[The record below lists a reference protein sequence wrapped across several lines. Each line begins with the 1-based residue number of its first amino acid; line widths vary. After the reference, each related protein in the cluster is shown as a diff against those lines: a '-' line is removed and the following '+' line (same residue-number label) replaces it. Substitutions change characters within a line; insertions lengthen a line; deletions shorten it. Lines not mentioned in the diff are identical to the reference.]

1 MHFCTTCCSSFS
13 RKQTYERH
21 LLSAKHITRD
31 TTSKTRE
38 IVEEFACACGKTY
51 ASREGLSRHKQ
62 MCTNKPND
70 QIIQYYEEQLEEKKA
85 IEKEKEAQID
95 VLKLQI
101 EELIL
106 AQTHQTINTNI
117 GTQVNITINAF
128 GKENLDYITEKQ
140 CLKIANQVFNSVPT
154 AAQIVFFNP
163 DHPENHNIKIPN
175 KKEPYAMIMKEDST
189 WEMTDRKKAIEKM
202 TQKSFSVAESSYE
215 KVYEKV
221 NASKRQNFQTFM
233 DKMNEQDPGLWRKF
247 QQELEMKIIGAT
259 RSSTV

>member
-1 MHFCTTCCSSFS
+1 MHFCKSCATSFS
-13 RKQTYERH
+13 RKQTYEKH
-21 LLSAKHITRD
+21 LLSIRHNNRVLARD
-31 TTSKTRE
+31 VNKS
-38 IVEEFACACGKTY
+38 VFPCDCGKQYTC
-51 ASREGLSRHKQ
+51 RESLSRHKPGCNQ
-62 MCTNKPND
+62 KPNA
-70 QIIQYYEEQLEEKKA
+70 QIIEYYEQQLKSTNNEKMA
-85 IEKEKEAQID
+85 IEREKEKLQH
-95 VLKLQI
+95 QI

-106 AQTHQTINTNI
+106 ARTYQTINNNNI

-189 WEMTDRKKAIEKM
+189 WEITDRKTAIEKM
-202 TQKSFSVAESSYE
+202 TQKSYSVVESSYE
-215 KVYEKV
+215 KVFGQV
-221 NASKRQNFQTFM
+221 NASKRQNFQSFM
-233 DKMNEQDPGLWRKF
+233 DKMNEQDQGLWRKF

-259 RSSTV
+259 RSS

>member
-1 MHFCTTCCSSFS
+1 MHFCIICTTMFS
-13 RKQTYERH
+13 RKQTYEKH
-21 LLSAKHITRD
+21 LLSLRHKNRVITGNSFPCD
-31 TTSKTRE
+31 
-38 IVEEFACACGKTY
+38 CGKLY
-51 ASREGLSRHKQ
+51 RCREGLSRHKSG
-62 MCTNKPND
+62 CDKKPNA
-70 QIIQYYEEQLEEKKA
+70 QIIQYYEQQLETKNNEKKA
-85 IEKEKEAQID
+85 FEKEKEA
-95 VLKLQI
+95 LQHKI

-106 AQTHQTINTNI
+106 ASSNNNPTYI

-189 WEMTDRKKAIEKM
+189 WEMTDRKAAIEKM
-202 TQKSFSVAESSYE
+202 TQKSYSVAESSYE
-215 KVYEKV
+215 KVYDQV
-221 NASKRQNFQTFM
+221 NPARRQNFQSFM

-259 RSSTV
+259 RA

>member
-1 MHFCTTCCSSFS
+1 MHFCKTCCASFS
-13 RKQTYERH
+13 RKQTYEKH
-21 LLSAKHITRD
+21 LLTLKHINRN
-31 TTSKTRE
+31 KE
-38 IVEEFACACGKTY
+38 NNKEVLACICGKSY
-51 ASREGLSRHKQ
+51 ASREGLSRHRSV
-62 MCTNKPND
+62 CSSKPND
-70 QIIQYYEEQLEEKKA
+70 QIIQYYEEQLVSSQNEKKA
-85 IEKEKEAQID
+85 IEKEKEAQIE
-95 VLKLQI
+95 VLKHQI

-106 AQTHQTINTNI
+106 AQNNHQTII

-202 TQKSFSVAESSYE
+202 TQKSYSVAESSYG

-221 NASKRQNFQTFM
+221 NPSRRQNFQTFM
-233 DKMNEQDPGLWRKF
+233 DKMNEQDPELWRRF

-259 RSSTV
+259 RS

>member
-1 MHFCTTCCSSFS
+1 MHFCATCCASFS

-21 LLSAKHITRD
+21 LLSLKHINRD
-31 TTSKTRE
+31 IETGNT
-38 IVEEFACACGKTY
+38 EFSCTCGKSY
-51 ASREGLSRHKQ
+51 ASREGLSRHKPI
-62 MCTNKPND
+62 CTNKPND
-70 QIIQYYEEQLEEKKA
+70 QIIQYYEEQLESSKNEKKA
-85 IEKEKEAQID
+85 IEKEKEALQHQID
-95 VLKLQI
+95 
-101 EELIL
+101 ELIL
-106 AQTHQTINTNI
+106 AQTQVINNNI

-189 WEMTDRKKAIEKM
+189 WEMTDRKKAIEIM
-202 TQKSFSVAESSYE
+202 TQKSYSVAESSYE
-215 KVYEKV
+215 KVYSKV
-221 NASKRQNFQTFM
+221 KESKRHNFQTFM

-259 RSSTV
+259 RS

>member
-1 MHFCTTCCSSFS
+1 MNLTFECTIC
-13 RKQTYERH
+13 RKLLKTAVLLERH
-21 LLSAKHITRD
+21 
-31 TTSKTRE
+31 KTCKSHKNRE
-38 IVEEFACACGKTY
+38 ENINLCQHKCECGK
-51 ASREGLSRHKQ
+51 SFKHRQGLYCHKNK
-62 MCTNKPND
+62 CTNTLRGLK
-70 QIIQYYEEQLEEKKA
+70 EVFRSEVEQLN
-85 IEKEKEAQID
+85 KEKEAQIEE
-95 VLKLQI
+95 LKHQI

-202 TQKSFSVAESSYE
+202 TQKSYSVAESSYE
-215 KVYEKV
+215 KVYDKV
-221 NASKRQNFQTFM
+221 NPSKRQNFQTFM
-233 DKMNEQDPGLWRKF
+233 DKMNEQDPGLWRRF

-259 RSSTV
+259 RS

>member
-1 MHFCTTCCSSFS
+1 MHFCATCCASFS
-13 RKQTYERH
+13 RKQTYEKH
-21 LLSAKHITRD
+21 LITLKHLNREAAE
-31 TTSKTRE
+31 SK
-38 IVEEFACACGKTY
+38 EFSCACGKLY
-51 ASREGLSRHKQ
+51 ACREGLSRHKPT
-62 MCTNKPND
+62 CTNKPNE
-70 QIIQYYEEQLEEKKA
+70 QIIQYYEQQLVSSQNEKKA
-85 IEKEKEAQID
+85 IEKEKEALQH
-95 VLKLQI
+95 QI

-106 AQTHQTINTNI
+106 AQTHQTINNNNI

-175 KKEPYAMIMKEDST
+175 KKEPYAMIMKDDRT

-202 TQKSFSVAESSYE
+202 TQKSYSVAESSYG
-215 KVYEKV
+215 KVYDKV
-221 NASKRQNFQTFM
+221 NASKRHNFETFM
-233 DKMNEQDPGLWRKF
+233 DKMNEQDPNLWRKF

-259 RSSTV
+259 RS

>member
-1 MHFCTTCCSSFS
+1 MSNKLPPIECIICKKFLKSSILF
-13 RKQTYERH
+13 ERH
-21 LLSAKHITRD
+21 KNCKSHKN
-31 TTSKTRE
+31 RE
-38 IVEEFACACGKTY
+38 ENINLCMYKCECGK
-51 ASREGLSRHKQ
+51 SFKHRQGLHCHKNK
-62 MCTNKPND
+62 CTNTVRGLQEVFRSEVE
-70 QIIQYYEEQLEEKKA
+70 QIN
-85 IEKEKEAQID
+85 KEKEAQIE
-95 VLKLQI
+95 VLKQQI

-106 AQTHQTINTNI
+106 AQNQTII

-175 KKEPYAMIMKEDST
+175 KKEPYAMIMKEDRT

-202 TQKSFSVAESSYE
+202 TQKSYSVAESSYE
-215 KVYEKV
+215 KVYDKV
-221 NASKRQNFQTFM
+221 NPSRRENFQTFM
-233 DKMNEQDPGLWRKF
+233 DKMNEQDPELWRRF

-259 RSSTV
+259 RS